1 MELTKVVELIQSQQA
16 SLESYIT
23 IEKSYIPLQLK
34 RQIVKNI
41 VDFSLYTDEETQ
53 LLKHDLMLQDLMTIL
68 HLVIECTDVQI
79 DDLFTE
85 EKKLN
90 TEVAVE
96 AYDKLI
102 QFGIYKYIEDRLEN
116 NDINVLVD
124 YEIQQQLSVV
134 NSVSHIVLKSFEKLF
149 SIIPSQDKIQD
160 LINTLP
166 QTVSQLNGLQFLGG
180 VNQPTTTNPS
190 GVVNIAEVN
199 PSVSESYLV
208 IDEENTAMFLEAKGK
223 RKSKKK

>member
-180 VNQPTTTNPS
+180 ANQPTTTNPS

>member
-1 MELTKVVELIQSQQA
+1 MELTKIVELIQSHQDEVKTKTN

-23 IEKSYIPLQLK
+23 IEKTYIPLQLK

-85 EKKLN
+85 EQEDQEEKEEKKLN
-90 TEVAVE
+90 TEVAVD

-116 NDINVLVD
+116 NDITVLVN

-149 SIIPSQDKIQD
+149 SIIPSQEKIQD

-180 VNQPTTTNPS
+180 VNQPTTENPS
-190 GVVNIAEVN
+190 GVVTIQE
-199 PSVSESYLV
+199 SE
-208 IDEENTAMFLEAKGK
+208 TANDIKV
-223 RKSKKK
+223 RKTKKK

>member
-1 MELTKVVELIQSQQA
+1 MELTKIVELIQSQHEIKA
-16 SLESYIT
+16 NPKLLESYIT
-23 IEKSYIPLQLK
+23 IEKTYIPLQLK

-68 HLVIECTDVQI
+68 HIVIECTDVQI

-116 NDINVLVD
+116 NDITVLVD

-149 SIIPSQDKIQD
+149 SIIPSQEKIQD

-180 VNQPTTTNPS
+180 VSQPTTENPS
-190 GVVNIAEVN
+190 GVVNIQE
-199 PSVSESYLV
+199 SE
-208 IDEENTAMFLEAKGK
+208 TANDIKV